1 MSNFKHT
8 NVGDRT
14 ASKIKG
20 YQAPPIN
27 GHTEN
32 GGLRA
37 VYRKQLSKSFGN
49 NYNTGLGSSPLLYS
63 TNILGPFRTSFNA
76 GDVVTNRIEN
86 TDIKYGKMSNQVG
99 GNNLSR
105 LQGKGD
111 GNSGQNGKAMYSGNP
126 RHVYDGS
133 DYARYKKLA
142 AINKNFN
149 DITYGNGSKHH
160 PSQFAIRR
168 VRR

>member
-8 NVGDRT
+8 NVGDGT

-149 DITYGNGSKHH
+149 DITHGGLSGHNTQHAYYRMRK
-160 PSQFAIRR
+160 
-168 VRR
+168 

>member
-1 MSNFKHT
+1 MSNFNHT
-8 NVGDRT
+8 NIGNGT
-14 ASKIKG
+14 ASIIKG
-20 YQAPPIN
+20 YQAQPIN

-37 VYRKQLSKSFGN
+37 IYRKQLSKSFGN
-49 NYNTGLGSSPLLYS
+49 NYNSELGSSPFLYNK
-63 TNILGPFRTSFNA
+63 NILGHFRSSYNA
-76 GDVVTNRIEN
+76 GDVVTNKIIN
-86 TDIKYGKMSNQVG
+86 TDIKYGKLSNQVG

-111 GNSGQNGKAMYSGNP
+111 GNSGQNGIAMYSGNP
-126 RHVYDGS
+126 RYVYDGS

-149 DITYGNGSKHH
+149 DTTYGK
-160 PSQFAIRR
+160 
-168 VRR
+168 